1 MKFDS
6 VLNYLSAIQISKNK
20 QQQQQQQQYPVYR

>member
-20 QQQQQQQQYPVYR
+20 QQQQQQYPVYR